1 MRTRDLFLLETGEHI
16 LSSLR
21 VKWAEA
27 KAREDAKLSRSAY
40 LAAAR
45 EYRRIWGTTP
55 CVCSSCSQAALC
67 ATAWVQPECDQ
78 F

>member
-1 MRTRDLFLLETGEHI
+1 MRTRDLFLLETGERI

-21 VKWAEA
+21 EQWAED

-55 CVCSSCSQAALC
+55 CVCSGCSSSSLC
-67 ATAWVQPECDQ
+67 ATAWVQPDCGQ